1 MRLYHHPIS
10 SNARRAL
17 MTAIHLNLP
26 IELAALSLMDDRDR
40 RRLGR
45 LNPNHKLP
53 VLVDGDFMLW
63 ESCAIMQYLAEQAP
77 GQTLYPQ
84 AAQARADV
92 NRWMFWGVQHFA
104 PAVSVLAWENVWKA
118 MTGAGPADAREVA
131 RGTQELTRFATVLDA
146 HLAGRDWLVGDG
158 LTLADFTLA
167 APLMYRDKAQLPLA
181 PYANIAAWHGR
192 VRELQAWRETE
203 IRL

>member
-26 IELAALSLMDDRDR
+26 IELAALSLMEERDR
-40 RRLGR
+40 RRLAE
-45 LNPNHKLP
+45 LNPNGKLP

-84 AAQARADV
+84 APQARADV

-104 PAVSVLAWENVWKA
+104 PAVSVLAWENVWKG
-118 MTGAGPADAREVA
+118 MSGRGPADVREVA
-131 RGTQELTRFATVLDA
+131 RGTQELQRFAAVLDA
-146 HLAGRDWLVGDG
+146 HLAGRDWLVGDA
-158 LTLADFTLA
+158 LTLADFTIA

-181 PYANIAAWHGR
+181 PYANIAAWHAR
-192 VRELQAWRETE
+192 VRALQAWRETD
-203 IRL
+203 LAL

>member
-26 IELAALSLMDDRDR
+26 IELAALSLMDEKDRK
-40 RRLGR
+40 RLAT

-53 VLVDGDFMLW
+53 VLADGDFMLW

-77 GQTLYPQ
+77 GQTVYPQ
-84 AAQARADV
+84 APRARADV
-92 NRWMFWGVQHFA
+92 NRWMFWGAQHFGA
-104 PAVSVLAWENVWKA
+104 AVSVLAWENVWKA
-118 MTGAGPADAREVA
+118 FAGGGAADPREVA
-131 RGTQELTRFATVLDA
+131 RGTRDLARYCTVLDA
-146 HLAGRDWLVGDG
+146 HLAGRTWLVGDD
-158 LTLADFTLA
+158 LTLADFTIA

-181 PYANIAAWHGR
+181 PYANIAAWEAR
-192 VRELQAWRETE
+192 MRQLPAWRETE